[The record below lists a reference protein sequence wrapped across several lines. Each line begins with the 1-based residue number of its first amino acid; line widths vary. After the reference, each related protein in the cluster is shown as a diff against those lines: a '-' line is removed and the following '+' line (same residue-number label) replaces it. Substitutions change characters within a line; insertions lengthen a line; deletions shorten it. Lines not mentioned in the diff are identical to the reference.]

1 MKRFGTAALAKM
13 KRLAMAGLAVAG
25 CMALQAQA
33 AGDSPFTDFADQPR
47 SIESFTGDG
56 KWLVVMIWAHDC
68 HVCNME
74 AEGYAHFHETHKE
87 KDARMLGISMDGE
100 AKKAEAEAF
109 IERHDLPFPNLIGDP
124 GATMRHFM
132 QLTGTSFRGT
142 PTILLY
148 DPDGTLTAAQ
158 AGAVPPESIEKFIA
172 RGSGSASA
180 SG

>member
-1 MKRFGTAALAKM
+1 MKRLGMAALAVIM
-13 KRLAMAGLAVAG
+13 GLTVP
-25 CMALQAQA
+25 LAQA
-33 AGDSPFTDFADQPR
+33 ADEAVFSDFAGKAR
-47 SIESFTGDG
+47 TIESYAGGG

-74 AEGYAHFHETHKE
+74 AEGYAHFHETHKDT
-87 KDARMLGISMDGE
+87 DARMLGISMDGE

-132 QLTGTSFRGT
+132 QTTGTSFRGT